1 MKLLWL
7 LQAQEHT
14 PAAAQAAEHAES
26 PSVFALSANVSF
38 WTLIIFVILMA
49 VLAKFAFPP
58 ILGYAAAREKRI
70 QDTLDEARR
79 NREEADRLLEQQR
92 QEIAQARLEAQQ
104 LIAEG
109 RTGAEK
115 LRAEL
120 LNKARAEQEELVAR
134 AKADIESERIKAVE
148 SVRTE
153 AVEIAL
159 AAASKL
165 VEQRL
170 DSENDRRIVNQFISR
185 LETEGAS
192 KASR

>member
-1 MKLLWL
+1 MNRMWL
-7 LQAQEHT
+7 IIQDTAH
-14 PAAAQAAEHAES
+14 AAAQAGEHAES
-26 PSVFALSANVSF
+26 PNVFALSANVSF
-38 WTLIIFVILMA
+38 WTLIIFLILMG